1 MRAAARS
8 NLDAVIAA
16 MRAHDLWSF
25 LPEVVRLAE
34 RHGLADLAPTIAD
47 LHAQRARFDA
57 EADAAF
63 EEARKVR
70 RADGLDDDVID
81 ARLADPAF
89 RARLSTL
96 LVANGYKP
104 LDETPIDEQR
114 RDARQ
119 YILQVERKREADA
132 EREAP
137 AEGGTDP
144 ASIPDALVEET
155 LGNADIRRLLDEML
169 VKSGSPK
176 LADLDAADQRAA
188 ARAMIEAMAQAE
200 AKPHPATKAA
210 PPPPRASPRPAA
222 AAPSPPAQPQ
232 PPTASK
238 PAPRKGNGGI
248 LGRLFGPLMR
258 RNT

>member
-1 MRAAARS
+1 MSSTLASPTQSSAAGSSA
-8 NLDAVIAA
+8 
-16 MRAHDLWSF
+16 
-25 LPEVVRLAE
+25 
-34 RHGLADLAPTIAD
+34 
-47 LHAQRARFDA
+47 
-57 EADAAF
+57 
-63 EEARKVR
+63 
-70 RADGLDDDVID
+70 
-81 ARLADPAF
+81 
-89 RARLSTL
+89 L

-104 LDETPIDEQR
+104 LDETPIDKQR

-137 AEGGTDP
+137 AEGDSGHERPVVDP

-155 LGNADIRRLLDEML
+155 LGNADFRRLLDEML

-176 LADLDAADQRAA
+176 LADLAAADQRAA
-188 ARAMIEAMAQAE
+188 ARAMIDAMAQAE
-200 AKPHPATKAA
+200 AETKPHPATEAA

-232 PPTASK
+232 PPAASK